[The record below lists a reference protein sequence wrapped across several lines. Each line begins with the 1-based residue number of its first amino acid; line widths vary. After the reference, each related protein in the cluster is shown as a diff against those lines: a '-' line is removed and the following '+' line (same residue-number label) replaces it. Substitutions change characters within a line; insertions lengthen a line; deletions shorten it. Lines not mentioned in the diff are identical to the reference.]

1 MDAFEIIRKTMNEFA
16 EVSDDTIQAFISL
29 AEPLISKKRFR
40 KLYPQALAYLAA
52 HKMKMSGLG
61 KTIGIGTIGDTIGL
75 SSVSEGETSVSFSNN
90 QAGNTATDSEFGL
103 TVYGMQYLNLRKRCI
118 VTIVSAGKVR
128 EKVTADGKKF
138 QKMLE
143 DLDKLEVRIGIQQ
156 GAGSDNGVD
165 LVDIAMFNELGT
177 VHIPSRPFLR
187 DSVDAH
193 SSEINAFLQSMR
205 TQLVKGGSAEDTL
218 KKIGVFQKGLIQ
230 KEIVNGDFVPNSP
243 ETIKRKGS
251 DKPLIDTGRMRQS
264 INYVI
269 QEKGGSD

>member
-1 MDAFEIIRKTMNEFA
+1 MA
-16 EVSDDTIQAFISL
+16 V
-29 AEPLISKKRFR
+29 
-40 KLYPQALAYLAA
+40 
-52 HKMKMSGLG
+52 
-61 KTIGIGTIGDTIGL
+61 
-75 SSVSEGETSVSFSNN
+75 
-90 QAGNTATDSEFGL
+90 
-103 TVYGMQYLNLRKRCI
+103 
-118 VTIVSAGKVR
+118 KVR

-165 LVDIAMFNELGT
+165 LVDVAMFNELGT

-193 SSEINAFLQSMR
+193 SSEINVFLQSMR
-205 TQLVKGGSAEDTL
+205 TQLIKGGSAEDAL

>member
-1 MDAFEIIRKTMNEFA
+1 MW
-16 EVSDDTIQAFISL
+16 
-29 AEPLISKKRFR
+29 
-40 KLYPQALAYLAA
+40 
-52 HKMKMSGLG
+52 
-61 KTIGIGTIGDTIGL
+61 
-75 SSVSEGETSVSFSNN
+75 
-90 QAGNTATDSEFGL
+90 
-103 TVYGMQYLNLRKRCI
+103 I
-118 VTIVSAGKVR
+118 VAVKVR

-143 DLDKLEVRIGIQQ
+143 DLNKLEVRIGIQQ
-156 GAGSDNGVD
+156 GVGSEDGVD

-193 SSEINAFLQSMR
+193 SPEINAFLQSMR
-205 TQLVKGGSAEDTL
+205 TQLVKGGSAEDVL

-251 DKPLIDTGRMRQS
+251 DKPLIDTDRMRQS

>member
-1 MDAFEIIRKTMNEFA
+1 
-16 EVSDDTIQAFISL
+16 
-29 AEPLISKKRFR
+29 
-40 KLYPQALAYLAA
+40 
-52 HKMKMSGLG
+52 
-61 KTIGIGTIGDTIGL
+61 
-75 SSVSEGETSVSFSNN
+75 
-90 QAGNTATDSEFGL
+90 
-103 TVYGMQYLNLRKRCI
+103 
-118 VTIVSAGKVR
+118 
-128 EKVTADGKKF
+128 
-138 QKMLE
+138 
-143 DLDKLEVRIGIQQ
+143 
-156 GAGSDNGVD
+156 
-165 LVDIAMFNELGT
+165 MFNELGT

-193 SSEINAFLQSMR
+193 SPEINAFLQSMR
-205 TQLVKGGSAEDTL
+205 TQLVKGGSAEDVL